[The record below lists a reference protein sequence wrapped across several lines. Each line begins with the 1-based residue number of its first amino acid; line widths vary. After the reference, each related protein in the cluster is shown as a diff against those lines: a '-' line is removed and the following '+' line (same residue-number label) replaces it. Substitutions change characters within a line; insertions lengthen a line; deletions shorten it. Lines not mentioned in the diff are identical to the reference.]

1 MESLSIICVV
11 LCGLA
16 VWLWPRRNVCVVGE
30 RTGNVVGR
38 AGESLDEKPDGGFDG
53 RSDGIEEANMPAK
66 PLPAIGCVACVASLR
81 ASVRSATLVQAFE
94 ELGGTPFATPE
105 LTRLRIAM
113 VIRSRCPPKEQC
125 GQVERL
131 SGELYAA
138 CRLSLTLGCET
149 GRCLQ
154 AVAES
159 LKRQRLLD
167 DLRANA
173 FAMPKATVKLLMAL
187 PLLTVLLGEGMGA
200 HSLAFLVSGVKGLA
214 CLGFALCCYTFGLIW
229 IRALMRQD
237 DMKGAM

>member
-1 MESLSIICVV
+1 MESLSIICAV

-16 VWLWPRRNVCVVGE
+16 VWLWPRRNVCDVGE
-30 RTGNVVGR
+30 RAGNVVGR

-81 ASVRSATLVQAFE
+81 ASVRSGATLVQAFE

-105 LTRLRIAM
+105 LTRLRITM

-149 GRCLQ
+149 AG
-154 AVAES
+154 
-159 LKRQRLLD
+159 
-167 DLRANA
+167 
-173 FAMPKATVKLLMAL
+173 
-187 PLLTVLLGEGMGA
+187 GG
-200 HSLAFLVSGVKGLA
+200 
-214 CLGFALCCYTFGLIW
+214 
-229 IRALMRQD
+229 
-237 DMKGAM
+237 